1 MYLYVSNIIYVSNS
15 SYLYIMYYACLYISL
30 SHCNVFILHLLKQ
43 TSCSNSDCQILIRN
57 FLN

>member
-1 MYLYVSNIIYVSNS
+1 MLFMYNS

-43 TSCSNSDCQILIRN
+43 TSCSNSGCQILIRN